1 MVCRSYIHVVN
12 TVLIF
17 FFFLGLMNCTSG
29 KDTPPLID
37 DRASLLTDTGKSRIT
52 DYCAHLAA
60 ELDIRITVTTLDAA
74 VGDIDA
80 TAARLFSERSEGGA
94 RRVLFL
100 IDPAGRQVRLEI
112 GYDLE
117 GIYTDG
123 FVGYIERKQMVPFF
137 ESGAVGDGIAATIEL
152 LVDKALGTA
161 ASERGELT
169 TEANDTS
176 PYYSGGAGAV
186 TSVDIGTGR
195 SAPAPAAQANDYGAQ
210 PSPLAALDTYRRIL
224 AAHVKDPDLGL
235 YTPATRTF
243 FRTHTVTDAQQDNAR
258 TLLDRIAGTERIVI
272 RDDHAVIH
280 YPLHN
285 RRANPYFLQRGPYGW
300 MMDFVSMNRF
310 IRFNHLNQWHFAS
323 TDHPYMFAFDGV
335 TIDTQ
340 GFPHAR

>member
-1 MVCRSYIHVVN
+1 MVSRPYRLITV
-12 TVLIF
+12 TVLTVF
-17 FFFLGLMNCTSG
+17 MLLGLATCSYD
-29 KDTPPLID
+29 KDRAPIIED
-37 DRASLLTDTGKSRIT
+37 HASLLTDAEKSRIT
-52 DYCAHLAA
+52 DYCTHLAA
-60 ELDIRITVTTLDAA
+60 ELGIHITVTTLDAT
-74 VGDIDA
+74 VRDIDA
-80 TAARLFSERSEGGA
+80 TAARLFSERTEGGA

-100 IDPAGRQVRLEI
+100 IDPEGRQVRLEI

-123 FVGYIERKQMVPFF
+123 FAGYIERKQMVPFF

-152 LVDKALGTA
+152 LVDKALGAA

-210 PSPLAALDTYRRIL
+210 PSPLAALDTYRRSL

-235 YTPATRTF
+235 YTPATRAF
-243 FRTHTVTDAQQDNAR
+243 FRSHTVTDAQQDNAR
-258 TLLDRIAGTERIVI
+258 TLLEHIAGTERIVI

-285 RRANPYFLQRGPYGW
+285 RRANPYFLQRGPAGW
-300 MMDFVSMNRF
+300 MMDFVSMNRV

-323 TDHPYMFAFDGV
+323 TEHPYMFAFDGV